1 MSQIIPFTFNNTELR
16 TLNID
21 GEPWFVA
28 KDVCNALDIKNSR
41 DAVSRL
47 DEDEKGV
54 ATTDTPGGKQKLQTV
69 NEPGLYQLIFISRK
83 SEAKTFKRWVTHEV
97 IPSIRKHGGYMAGQ
111 NIMSPEQMA
120 LKSMQWLQSV
130 VEEQT
135 KQLEEQKPK
144 VLFADSVNASHTTI
158 LIGEL
163 AKILKGNGIDTGANR
178 LFAWMRDNGYL
189 IKRRGSDWNMPTQT
203 AMDKGLFH
211 IKETAI
217 THSDGHVTISKTT
230 KVTGKGQQYFI
241 NKFMNTQL
249 IPA

>member
-1 MSQIIPFTFNNTELR
+1 MSKIIPFTFNNTELR

-28 KDVCNALDIKNSR
+28 SDIAKILGYR
-41 DAVSRL
+41 DANRLTRRL
-47 DEDEKGV
+47 DDDEKGTRSV
-54 ATTDTPGGKQKLQTV
+54 GTLGGTQEMAV
-69 NEPGLYQLIFISRK
+69 INEPGLYTAILGSK
-83 SEAKTFKRWVTHEV
+83 LETVKDFKRWVTHEV

-135 KQLEEQKPK
+135 KQLEQQKPK

-241 NKFMNTQL
+241 NKFMNTPP